1 MKRLIQV
8 LVLFP
13 LLLLGQENSIIN
25 LDESQ
30 PQYIVGGEEGS
41 ITDYPWQVAL
51 VDSNGLGF
59 CGGVIISD
67 SWIVTAAHCLDP
79 SSSEY
84 VSELYAIRAGSS
96 SAYASGG
103 NQFLINQTLTH
114 PNYNTAFNIN
124 YDGDI
129 ALVEISGVFNFNESI
144 QPIGLVDSNHVQL
157 GLIDQGIPAVISGWG
172 DIEYEGQNADTLLYA
187 NTFIV
192 SNEIACG
199 SNIDENGNFG
209 LIPCEMLTEGMLC
222 AGILDGGGVS
232 SCQGDS
238 GGPLIIFD
246 DNNIPFLAGITSWG
260 YGCGDDGYPGVYTR
274 VSHYFDWIF
283 TNANLDVGCTD
294 ETYCNY
300 STYAIIDDGSCMNF
314 DECGNC
320 GGNGIILVLIVVV
333 IV

>member
-84 VSELYAIRAGSS
+84 VSALYAIRAGSS

-157 GLIDQGIPAVISGWG
+157 GLIDQGIPTILICTNSVTL
-172 DIEYEGQNADTLLYA
+172 DDNYVNVVCPEYCGTEESFEDLNGNGIWDNGPEPYEDLNNNGSYD
-187 NTFIV
+187 FF
-192 SNEIACG
+192 EIF
-199 SNIDENGNFG
+199 IDENNN
-209 LIPCEMLTEGMLC
+209 
-222 AGILDGGGVS
+222 GVHDTYYG
-232 SCQGDS
+232 QQD
-238 GGPLIIFD
+238 
-246 DNNIPFLAGITSWG
+246 TS
-260 YGCGDDGYPGVYTR
+260 
-274 VSHYFDWIF
+274 
-283 TNANLDVGCTD
+283 
-294 ETYCNY
+294 
-300 STYAIIDDGSCMNF
+300 
-314 DECGNC
+314 ECP
-320 GGNGIILVLIVVV
+320 
-333 IV
+333 